1 METKTMGKVVVT
13 AMIENL
19 TDLLDAERGLLT
31 DDQVRRIEVHDA
43 VVDTGATTLL
53 LPTRMIA
60 ALGLKPLR
68 VRHSRGLG
76 GDFLLPVHGTVRLT
90 IQGRGCPLDVGEI
103 GDEYP
108 VLIGQIPLEALDWVV
123 DAKGQQL
130 IGNPDHGGEW
140 GMDAY

>member
-1 METKTMGKVVVT
+1 MGKVVVT
-13 AMIENL
+13 AIIENL
-19 TDLLDAERGLLT
+19 ADLYNVKTGQLPPE
-31 DDQVRRIEVHDA
+31 QVRRIEVHDA

-53 LPTRMIA
+53 LPKPMIA
-60 ALGLKPLR
+60 ALGLEPLR

-76 GDFLLPVHGTVRLT
+76 GDFLLPVYGTVRLT
-90 IQGRGCPLDVGEI
+90 IRGRDCLLDVGQI

-123 DAKGQQL
+123 DAKGQRL
-130 IGNPDHGGEW
+130 IGNPEHGGEW

>member
-1 METKTMGKVVVT
+1 METETMGKVIVT

-19 TDLLDAERGLLT
+19 GDLYEVERGART
-31 DDQVRRIEVHDA
+31 NDRVRRIEVHDA
-43 VVDTGATTLL
+43 IIDTGATTLL
-53 LPTRMIA
+53 LPKRMVA
-60 ALGLKPLR
+60 ALGLMPQR

-76 GDFLLPVHGTVRLT
+76 GDFLLPVYGTVRLT

-108 VLIGQIPLEALDWVV
+108 VLVGQIPLEALDWVV
-123 DAKGQQL
+123 DPKGQRL
-130 IGNPDHGGEW
+130 IGNPDHDGEW

>member
-1 METKTMGKVVVT
+1 METKTIGKVVVT
-13 AMIENL
+13 AIIENL
-19 TDLLDAERGLLT
+19 EDVYIARRGQLEA
-31 DDQVRRIEVHDA
+31 DQVRRIEVHDA

-53 LPTRMIA
+53 LPKRMVT
-60 ALGLKPLR
+60 ALGLTAQR

-76 GDFLLPVHGTVRLT
+76 GDFLLPVYGTVRLT
-90 IQGRGCPLDVGEI
+90 IQGRDCPLDVGQI

-123 DAKGQQL
+123 DAKGQRL